1 MCIRDR
7 YYVDPLNQFSNVALD
22 NQLRE
27 IIIKNIHTPMN
38 NLFDMG
44 TGSGKMLSL
53 FSSLSKTCVG
63 IDNNHTVI
71 KMAKSKLTQ
80 DNRNN
85 CKIIFG
91 DITQTE
97 ALESY
102 GKADL
107 VIYHQ
112 VLHYFDKPQDLIRE
126 AKKLLNKEGFI
137 LIVDYLKHQNE
148 FLRTNFSH
156 RRLGFDETQIK
167 DYFQKCNI
175 GLVDKTRA
183 VSFKQ
188 PSISELKV
196 MAWLGKRHE

>member
-1 MCIRDR
+1 
-7 YYVDPLNQFSNVALD
+7 
-22 NQLRE
+22 
-27 IIIKNIHTPMN
+27 MN

-126 AKKLLNKEGFI
+126 AKKLLNKGAFI
-137 LIVDYLKHQNE
+137 LIVDFLKHQNE

-167 DYFQKCNI
+167 DYFQKSRNYNI
-175 GLVDKTRA
+175 IKESDLKVIKPDKNVLCELLVDKYGL
-183 VSFKQ
+183 VKYKIEKKLDFLIDFHKEEKL
-188 PSISELKV
+188 IDV
-196 MAWLGKRHE
+196 